1 MTDEDSSHLTST
13 PPATIPGPTPL
24 SLMMRLTVNTIAAK
38 WPTVENMTTFDLHQS
53 VAAGIKDLDRDK
65 VVVLV
70 RCHSIGITSA
80 WLFDL

>member
-1 MTDEDSSHLTST
+1 MTDEDSSQLAST

-24 SLMMRLTVNTIAAK
+24 SSLSLMMRLTVNTIAAI

-53 VAAGIKDLDRDK
+53 VAAGIKDLERDK

-70 RCHSIGITSA
+70 RCLRHY
-80 WLFDL
+80 